1 MIVVV
6 HNMPLEEQN
15 LNHYDNILQ
24 TNVTFR
30 LFYGI

>member
-1 MIVVV
+1 MTPEDGKIVKSLYSG
-6 HNMPLEEQN
+6 P
-15 LNHYDNILQ
+15 DILQ